1 MTQTSLK
8 SLVPKQELDPS
19 FSGHHL
25 FWWPAATDTQ
35 RCDCRCLG
43 AFGALPAGTDPRAA
57 ARQSAQGVGVERS
70 GGSGGSGSARGEGMK
85 RRSWDW
91 IARAG
96 RSMKKLRIRFLVLL
110 QKRWLLICSVIKKTI
125 TLLHDASC
133 SVGSDFQMI
142 FGWEVAEGPNF
153 VVDTA
158 WPCFAAESTIWNTT
172 WKLGKVDSEEA
183 CWYYYFNIIR

>member
-19 FSGHHL
+19 FSGRHL

-57 ARQSAQGVGVERS
+57 ARQSAQGVGVDWAKRWQRQRQGRRDETPGKLRLNLGLEEVWRSWRS
-70 GGSGGSGSARGEGMK
+70 GFWCCFKSDDCSC
-85 RRSWDW
+85 
-91 IARAG
+91 
-96 RSMKKLRIRFLVLL
+96 VLSL
-110 QKRWLLICSVIKKTI
+110 KKTI

-183 CWYYYFNIIR
+183 WWYYYFNIIR